1 MQLGHRAGRAIGGC
15 RRAGTGSVH
24 RGKGLRRHTGGDGC
38 SLPWATGVA
47 GPRPRLA
54 SRSDGLALAGLG
66 VFGNRGRWRLGRLWL
81 PGLGGGGVAREVRIV
96 ASFGAHELAPGVEN
110 ILGIARHQCGEP
122 EARGGAGL
130 CGLGCGFASE
140 GGVQPGRAHA
150 LRPVEGQ
157 GRDPERR
164 RSSGGGIPD
173 QVGFVARGAGYS
185 LCRGERTKR
194 GRGWSRWGRG
204 VGG

>member
-66 VFGNRGRWRLGRLWL
+66 VFANRGRWRLGRLWL

-96 ASFGAHELAPGVEN
+96 ASFGAHELAPGVERLRDDRKVSLTRSADEMDRN
-110 ILGIARHQCGEP
+110 PNTRFKAR
-122 EARGGAGL
+122 
-130 CGLGCGFASE
+130 
-140 GGVQPGRAHA
+140 RA
-150 LRPVEGQ
+150 
-157 GRDPERR
+157 
-164 RSSGGGIPD
+164 
-173 QVGFVARGAGYS
+173 
-185 LCRGERTKR
+185 TM
-194 GRGWSRWGRG
+194 
-204 VGG
+204 